1 MSQQGLEVS
10 FEKLFRRP
18 EILRS
23 ILDGERDSSKGRTF
37 NTSDTLHGHEI
48 LKVLRAAKTVAWE
61 QLMEEDINAATLAE
75 QQAVKKH
82 EAKVRKS
89 GNTGR
94 ANELDTI
101 EKILA
106 IPK

>member
-1 MSQQGLEVS
+1 MLKDFSQ
-10 FEKLFRRP
+10 
-18 EILRS
+18 
-23 ILDGERDSSKGRTF
+23 GRTF
-37 NTSDTLHGHEI
+37 NTADTLHGSEI
-48 LKVLRAAKTVAWE
+48 LKVLRAAKNVAWE
-61 QLMEEDINAATLAE
+61 QLIEEDINAATLAE
-75 QQAVKKH
+75 QEAVKKH

-94 ANELDTI
+94 ANEIDNI